1 MDNIIFRII
10 DQYRKEYCKDP
21 REECNSY
28 ECSRAWAVDE
38 LQRALMDQ
46 PFTDPEEV
54 LFNFNMTMRMYE
66 LDTKNNFSMQLA
78 FGVATEVSEQIANL
92 YSKEV
97 QNGF

>member
-1 MDNIIFRII
+1 
-10 DQYRKEYCKDP
+10 
-21 REECNSY
+21 
-28 ECSRAWAVDE
+28 
-38 LQRALMDQ
+38 MDQ